1 MAFKLEYLVA
11 IVVYI
16 ILMLLA
22 GEIGRKKIKGVA
34 DYYVAGRSLRGA
46 FVGFSVFASAFSAGL
61 FLGIVGFGYVGGY
74 SALWFS
80 IGSIAGNLIAVPIL
94 APRLRR
100 LSKKTGALTLPDFLL
115 KRFNSKSVLIIT
127 AALLVLLY
135 IPFMVSQLKGGGVIF
150 ASLGLTYEWGVVI
163 FGLITMIYVTV
174 AGLYSVAYTDFIQGW
189 ILLIG
194 TLAMTPFILQM
205 VGGFDAMNAA
215 YAAANPA
222 GWSPWGTFGPIAI
235 LGLFFSMF
243 IGSLARPHT
252 MIQFMAAKSENSLRR
267 AYLIVIA
274 ANALIVPIVMIW
286 GIAGR
291 VLLPDIKADMSLP
304 LLVTNFVPALLGGFI
319 FISLIAAILSTV
331 NTTLLISG
339 GAVANDI
346 YKNGVNPKV
355 SEKKTLIISKLAI
368 ILIMVVTIILSLWPP
383 ELLATWIA
391 WTMGGM
397 GVLFFILIYGGLYWK
412 RMNKESALAGI
423 ISSMV
428 SFGVWTALRSPFGI
442 DASIIAVVVGIPVT
456 IITAYLTPRPPKEII
471 STFFE

>member
-1 MAFKLEYLVA
+1 
-11 IVVYI
+11 
-16 ILMLLA
+16 
-22 GEIGRKKIKGVA
+22 
-34 DYYVAGRSLRGA
+34 
-46 FVGFSVFASAFSAGL
+46 
-61 FLGIVGFGYVGGY
+61 LGIVGFGYVGGY

-94 APRLRR
+94 APRLRQ
-100 LSKKTGALTLPDFLL
+100 LSKKTGALTLPDFLM

-135 IPFMVSQLKGGGVIF
+135 IPFMVSQIKGGGVIF
-150 ASLGLTYEWGVVI
+150 ASMGLAYEWGVVI
-163 FGLITMIYVTV
+163 FGLITMVYVMV
-174 AGLYSVAYTDFIQGW
+174 AGLYSVVYSDFIQGW
-189 ILLIG
+189 IMLIG
-194 TLAMTPFILQM
+194 TLVMTPFILNM

-215 YAAANPA
+215 YAAANPK
-222 GWSPWGTFGPIAI
+222 GWTPWGPFGLITI

-243 IGSLARPHT
+243 IGSLARPHSI
-252 MIQFMAAKSENSLRR
+252 IQFMAAKSENDLRR
-267 AYLIVIA
+267 SYLIFIA
-274 ANALIVPIVMIW
+274 ANAFIVPIVMIW

-291 VLLPDIKADMSLP
+291 VLLPGIQADMSLP
-304 LLVTNFVPALLGGFI
+304 LLITNFLPPIVGGFI

-331 NTTLLISG
+331 NTILLISG

-346 YKNGVNPKV
+346 YKTAINPKV
-355 SEKKTLIISKLAI
+355 SEKRALIISRLI
-368 ILIMVVTIILSLWPP
+368 IVAVMVVTIILSLWPP

-397 GVLFFILIYGGLYWK
+397 GVLFFILLYGGIYWK

-442 DASIIAVVVGIPVT
+442 DASIIAVVIGIPVT
-456 IITAYLTPRPPKEII
+456 IITAYLTPKPPKEII
-471 STFFE
+471 STFFERA